1 MDIPQFRVW
10 TQGDITIASV
20 TGNKGQP
27 LPEAVGLKGLVAQGV
42 KKLIV
47 DLDGVRF
54 LGSYV
59 LGHLIVVHKLMRE
72 AGGTVKLHCPDKEIL
87 DVFRITKLDSIFPVF
102 TSLDDAIASF

>member
-20 TGNKGQP
+20 TGDKGQP
-27 LPEAVGLKGLVAQGV
+27 LPEAIGLKGLVAQGV
-42 KKLIV
+42 KKLVV
-47 DLDGVRF
+47 DLNGVRF

-72 AGGTVKLHCPDKEIL
+72 AGGSVKLSCPEQETL
-87 DVFRITKLDSIFPVF
+87 DVFRVTKLDSIFAVF
-102 TSLDDAIASF
+102 TKLDDAIASF

>member
-10 TQGDITIASV
+10 TQGDVTITSV
-20 TGNKGQP
+20 TGDKGKP
-27 LPEAVGLKGLVAQGV
+27 LPESVGLKGLINQGV
-42 KKLIV
+42 KKLVI

-72 AGGTVKLHCPDKEIL
+72 AGGSVKLNCPEKEIL
-87 DVFRITKLDSIFPVF
+87 EVFRITKLDSIFQVF
-102 TSLDDAIASF
+102 TNVDDAIARF